1 MTERIVRPAPAHLCG
16 RLVFICEDLWGA
28 SARRRLFQA
37 WAWHCPARGPEP
49 PLRPIQ
55 YSDKTCPY
63 HQYGSNR
70 ARLDPFRPLT
80 LPVVVPVRPGPEPRH
95 DRLRRPAPAGRVD
108 RSQRRKTGRQRA
120 TEAIARPG
128 HPDAGKRQDAHGTAE
143 PPEAIAR
150 RHQAGYA
157 DSPGRHPRLHSRS
170 RRKPGETARRPQQPG
185 GALEHAVPA
194 GADRDHN
201 RPPRLARMAVA
212 DPGLPDRHGD
222 LGGPGA
228 GPALDHRRLARR
240 REAASIRPAGRS
252 PGSCCGWRRCSWR
265 PGPSRS

>member
-28 SARRRLFQA
+28 AASAPAA

-49 PLRPIQ
+49 PCGPSNTPI
-55 YSDKTCPY
+55 KPVPIINTEAIV
-63 HQYGSNR
+63 R
-70 ARLDPFRPLT
+70 AWTRSALLHCLSLFLFVLGLNLAT
-80 LPVVVPVRPGPEPRH
+80 TASAALPGP
-95 DRLRRPAPAGRVD
+95 LGAD

-170 RRKPGETARRPQQPG
+170 RRSLEKQLDGPNSPVARWSTLYRQ
-185 GALEHAVPA
+185 
-194 GADRDHN
+194 
-201 RPPRLARMAVA
+201 ARTEITT
-212 DPGLPDRHGD
+212 GLPAWREWPSLIRDFLIVTAIWAGLA
-222 LGGPGA
+222 LGLRWITDA
-228 GPALDHRRLARR
+228 WHAAARQPVL
-240 REAASIRPAGRS
+240 RPAGRS